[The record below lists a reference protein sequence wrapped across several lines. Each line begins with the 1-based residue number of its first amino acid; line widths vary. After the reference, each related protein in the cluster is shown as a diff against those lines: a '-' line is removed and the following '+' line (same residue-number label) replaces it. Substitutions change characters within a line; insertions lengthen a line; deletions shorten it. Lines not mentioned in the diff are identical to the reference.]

1 MNYKIIFIYIL
12 SFLCVTSCNNKK
24 DVDITPYITEPKA
37 DSIYQLAIALVNS
50 SFDVDSTSK
59 AMVLLDQALS
69 IDSMNPDYYGVKAK
83 LLAEMGYLDSA
94 LNIQTLAD
102 QKGAITGE
110 YLFQLGLFQAAK
122 DKDGEAHKSFERS
135 NNYLKAV
142 LEKYPDSL
150 GAFMIQQAAYALYKG
165 EDSLFMNDI
174 CTIRKRYPD
183 RLMEIEMTRRLDP
196 SSLIKQ
202 LKNIEK
208 NAIIEDMT
216 IDLDSLEKNN

>member
-1 MNYKIIFIYIL
+1 MKNKIIYILFL
-12 SFLCVTSCNNKK
+12 SFLCFVSCNNKK
-24 DVDITPYITEPKA
+24 DVDITTYIVEPKA
-37 DSIYQLAIALVNS
+37 DSIYQLVISLINS
-50 SFDVDSTSK
+50 SFDVDSTLK
-59 AMVLLDQALS
+59 AMDLLDKALT
-69 IDSMNPDYYGVKAK
+69 IDSLNPDYYGVKAK

-102 QKGAITGE
+102 KHGAITGE

-122 DKDGEAHKSFERS
+122 DKDDEAHISFERS

-150 GAFMIQQAAYALYKG
+150 GAFIIQQAANALYEE
-165 EDSLFMNDI
+165 EDSLFMNDVRG
-174 CTIRKRYPD
+174 IRERYPD
-183 RLMEIEMTRRLDP
+183 RLMEIEMTRRLNP

-216 IDLDSLEKNN
+216 LELDSLEKIN

>member
-1 MNYKIIFIYIL
+1 M
-12 SFLCVTSCNNKK
+12 
-24 DVDITPYITEPKA
+24 DITPYIVEPKA
-37 DSIYQLAIALVNS
+37 DSIYQLAISLVNS
-50 SFDVDSTSK
+50 SFDVDSTLK
-59 AMVLLDQALS
+59 AMVLLDQALT
-69 IDSMNPDYYGVKAK
+69 IDSLNPDYYGVKAK

-102 QKGAITGE
+102 QRGAITGE
-110 YLFQLGLFQAAK
+110 YLFQLGLFQATK
-122 DKDGEAHKSFERS
+122 DKNSEAHKSFERS

-150 GAFMIQQAAYALYKG
+150 GAFLIQQAANALYEG
-165 EDSLFMNDI
+165 EDSLFMNDVRG
-174 CTIRKRYPD
+174 IRERYPD

-216 IDLDSLEKNN
+216 LDLDSLEKTN